1 MNNSTNQGGLI
12 LPVLPRTR
20 EITRLWMKTCEF
32 DRPFAAGLHAGEKL
46 VVDSFVAAQSFAK
59 NIGGGDG
66 LLNRE
71 IDAYPANRRH
81 RMGGVPNAQKARPV
95 PFY

>member
-1 MNNSTNQGGLI
+1 MNNSE
-12 LPVLPRTR
+12 PR
-20 EITRLWMKTCEF
+20 RLDFAGAAEDARNHSSLDEDLNRLGEF

-66 LLNRE
+66 LLNR
-71 IDAYPANRRH
+71 D
-81 RMGGVPNAQKARPV
+81 
-95 PFY
+95 